1 MFANKYLDINIRHHF
16 SSTLVYI
23 LKKNV
28 NYFATTDIFRK
39 FKRIAG
45 RKKYSESIPRF
56 ISPTRRYL

>member
-39 FKRIAG
+39 FKRLAG
-45 RKKYSESIPRF
+45 RKK
-56 ISPTRRYL
+56 